1 MSLGLVREDMEMLDL
16 AKDIIEKNLVYN
28 PDSCEPMKFGD
39 CGSTCYG
46 NCSGTCWTDCS
57 GSCKGSS
64 RN

>member
-1 MSLGLVREDMEMLDL
+1 MSLGLVREDIEMLEL

-28 PDSCEPMKFGD
+28 QDSCEPMKFGD

-46 NCSGTCWTDCS
+46 SCSGTCWTDCI

-64 RN
+64 N